1 MRVVEPLMRG
11 ALVRRYKRF
20 LMDVRTPGGD
30 LWTVHCPNSGSMEG
44 CLAEGAEVVC
54 SRSPNP
60 ARKLPWTAEWIR
72 LPGGWVGINTHRT
85 NAIVGE
91 ALRAGRIAE
100 LSGYAQVRSE
110 VPYGGDSRVDFL
122 LTSPGR
128 PPAFV
133 EVKNTTWPTPDGGV
147 GFPDSVTE
155 RGLKHLRA
163 LSRTVRQGGR
173 AIVFF
178 LVNRE
183 GGSFFRPASE
193 KDPAFAAALRRAFR
207 GGVEVLAYRT
217 RFRIPEVTVGEAI
230 RVDL

>member
-1 MRVVEPLMRG
+1 MRAEGPLMRG
-11 ALVRRYKRF
+11 TLIRRYQRF
-20 LMDVRTPGGD
+20 LMDVRTPEGD

-60 ARKLPWTAEWIR
+60 GRKLPWTAEWIR
-72 LPGGWVGINTHRT
+72 LPGGWVGINTHRA

-100 LSGYAQVRSE
+100 LAGYQEVRPE
-110 VPYGGDSRVDFL
+110 VPYGKDSRVDFL
-122 LTSPGR
+122 LTAPGR
-128 PPAFV
+128 PPAYV

-163 LSRTVRQGGR
+163 LARTAKEGGR
-173 AIVFF
+173 AIVLF

-183 GGSFFRPASE
+183 DGNFFRPARE
-193 KDPAFAAALRRAFR
+193 KDPAFAAALRRASR

-217 RFRIPEVTVGEAI
+217 RFRIPEVEVGEAV